1 MKPLSWKAL
10 GGFLLAAVLT
20 TPAWALDA
28 ARPGTLNYVEGQ
40 VHIGEET
47 LDNGLLGSIAL
58 NPGQSLSTESG
69 KAEILLTPGAFL
81 RTGDGSSVQMASESP
96 TNAAVT
102 LAKGQATVEVA
113 AKYKHVALT
122 VDENGTTTRLLKDG
136 LYEFDADHGK
146 VLVYKGE
153 AEVQDGSQTVRV
165 KSGHELDLK
174 QQGKLKTS
182 TFDKKLFE
190 NSDLVQFSG
199 YRSEYLAE
207 ANADAA
213 RAYYSGPGWHGP
225 DWYWDPAYWTYTW
238 IPGDEY
244 DYDAFGWGFYS
255 PAWVFDDPFCYAGF
269 FGDFGFGTFGHD
281 HIGHRRLPPSFSGGF
296 ARGEKDRVGEQ
307 PPAMASNFDSHHPG
321 SHNPGAAGSGFNHQA
336 FNRGGVGGFGGGAGG
351 ARASGTAGGFGGGHA
366 GGFGGGHR

>member
-1 MKPLSWKAL
+1 MKPFRWKTL
-10 GGFLLAAVLT
+10 GGFLLATVLT
-20 TPAWALDA
+20 APAWAMDA
-28 ARPGTLNYVEGQ
+28 ALPGALNYVEGQ

-47 LDNGLLGSIAL
+47 LDNSLIGSITL
-58 NPGQSLSTESG
+58 DPGQSLRTEKG

-81 RTGDGSSVQMASESP
+81 RVGDGSTVQMVSESP
-96 TNAAVT
+96 MSTAVA

-113 AKYKHVALT
+113 AKYKHVVLT
-122 VDENGTTTRLLKDG
+122 VDEGGTTTRLLKDG
-136 LYEFDADHGK
+136 LYEFDADHGQ

-153 AEVQDGSQTVRV
+153 ALVQVGDQTVKV
-165 KSGHELDLK
+165 KSGHELDLTQK
-174 QQGKLKTS
+174 GEPRTIA
-182 TFDKKLFE
+182 FDKKLFE

-213 RAYYSGPGWHGP
+213 RSYYSNAGWHGP

-269 FGDFGFGTFGHD
+269 FGDFGIGTFGHD

-296 ARGEKDRVGEQ
+296 ARAEKGHMGEQ
-307 PPAMASNFDSHHPG
+307 PPAMA
-321 SHNPGAAGSGFNHQA
+321 HNLGATGSGFNHSA
-336 FNRGGVGGFGGGAGG
+336 FSRGGGVGGFGGGMGAAHAGG
-351 ARASGTAGGFGGGHA
+351 GGGHA
-366 GGFGGGHR
+366 GGGFGGGFGGGMSGGHR